1 MTFQSL
7 EITGFRNFSQLHWEP
22 GPSLNVLEGA
32 NGQGKTNLLEALY
45 FLAHG
50 RSFRTRERESLI
62 GDGREEAILAA
73 VVDRGELEHRITC
86 RLTPERRELTW
97 NSKPQHHWTK
107 VYQILQVL
115 LFTPES
121 TGLFRTAP
129 ASRRRYFDQ
138 AIAVMF
144 PEYLTWLNRYQRVL
158 RQRNQM
164 LLDRAAPEWRE
175 PYDRQWAELTAGLMA
190 WRQEYLAELM
200 PRWVKRLAGLT
211 QSVTGL
217 LARWEGPVPQSPP
230 PTAEQLLEA
239 LAGVAAE
246 ERRTGH
252 TRLGPHRED
261 LVLYWEE
268 RPVREVASQGQQR
281 LIAIALKLAE
291 ADLYLARYGHAPVF
305 LLDDVG
311 SELDPQHLAALLK
324 SLRTMDSQTVLTT
337 AHPGEYSALEA
348 KTFTLKGG
356 NWVR

>member
-1 MTFQSL
+1 
-7 EITGFRNFSQLHWEP
+7 
-22 GPSLNVLEGA
+22 
-32 NGQGKTNLLEALY
+32 
-45 FLAHG
+45 
-50 RSFRTRERESLI
+50 
-62 GDGREEAILAA
+62 
-73 VVDRGELEHRITC
+73 
-86 RLTPERRELTW
+86 
-97 NSKPQHHWTK
+97 
-107 VYQILQVL
+107 
-115 LFTPES
+115 
-121 TGLFRTAP
+121 
-129 ASRRRYFDQ
+129 
-138 AIAVMF
+138 
-144 PEYLTWLNRYQRVL
+144 
-158 RQRNQM
+158 
-164 LLDRAAPEWRE
+164 
-175 PYDRQWAELTAGLMA
+175 LMA